1 MKSFEYWSPTKIL
14 FGRETEERVG
24 DEIRAFGGSRVLVVI
39 GGGSVERSG
48 LLARVERVLERS
60 GLEHCLLKG
69 VRPNPGLSLV
79 HQGIELARQA
89 KVDFVLAVGGGSVID
104 TAKGVA
110 LGVPYE
116 GEVWDLYEHRAEP
129 KTMLP
134 VGSILTI
141 PAAGSES
148 SRASVITAEQEGG
161 LKKGLNHPLLRPKF
175 AILNPELTYTL
186 PAYQTASGATDILMH
201 TFERYFSKG
210 DGNDLTD
217 RIAESILS
225 DVIRWAPIACAE
237 PENEQARS
245 ELMWCGS
252 LSHCDLSGLGMPGDW
267 ATHQMEHELSTAFHV
282 AHGAGL
288 SALWGTW
295 ARMVYREAPDRFA
308 QYARNVWGLAGAEQ
322 GEALYGKAAEEEAAL
337 LGITMTEDFFRRIG
351 MPVNLPQ
358 LLGRPMTDEEIKELA
373 HKCTFFGT
381 RTIGNLIVMR
391 EPEIEE
397 VYRLANVEQ

>member
-1 MKSFEYWSPTKIL
+1 MESFEYWSPTKIL
-14 FGRETEERVG
+14 FGKGMEERVG
-24 DEIRAFGGSRVLVVI
+24 EEIRSFGGSRVLVVI
-39 GGGSVERSG
+39 GGGSVKKNG
-48 LLARVERVLERS
+48 ILDRVERALDEA
-60 GLEHCLLKG
+60 EIFHCLVEG
-69 VRPNPGLSLV
+69 VQPNPVLSLV
-79 HQGIELARQA
+79 HQGIDLARSEM
-89 KVDFVLAVGGGSVID
+89 VDFVLGVGGGSVID
-104 TAKGVA
+104 TAKAVA
-110 LGVPYE
+110 LGVTYD

-129 KTMLP
+129 KAMLP

-148 SRASVITAEQEGG
+148 SRASVITAEQDGG

-186 PAYQTASGATDILMH
+186 PVYQTASGAADILMH

-217 RIAESILS
+217 RIAESILE
-225 DVIRWAPIACAE
+225 DVIRWAPIACAQ
-237 PENEQARS
+237 PDHYQARS

-308 QYARNVWGLAGAEQ
+308 KYARNVWGIGSGQQ
-322 GEALYGKAAEEEAAL
+322 GEDLNRDEAAL
-337 LGITMTEDFFRRIG
+337 LGIAMTEDFFREIG
-351 MPVNLPQ
+351 MPVSIPE
-358 LLGRPMTDEEIKELA
+358 LLGRRMTEVEIKELA

-381 RTIGNLIVMR
+381 RTIGNLIVMS
-391 EPEIEE
+391 ETEIEE
-397 VYRLANVEQ
+397 VYRLANQ